1 MNMKSKVCRHDLF
14 LRRGYFNQTKH
25 SGLVCMALLV
35 VLMVIKDVCFSTSLI
50 PFSLAFT
57 FTRPSS
63 CFSSSLSPSF
73 QNFQQ
78 SSSLLSFLDV
88 SPQRCNLFRHESDE
102 PSFFYNTRL
111 YATSKKGRP
120 KKKASNKNNSSK
132 AVGVEKKVVD
142 SMKMD
147 SKLQGG
153 SSQEED
159 LPNLSDE
166 EQEAKV
172 QAMLN
177 KRFKGMGNEDTVN
190 PSIQKQMK
198 NTSKKNSKRLDQKMD
213 VFGASPLSGRP
224 ALNDEPVPAG
234 KKKVLVKN
242 VDIFTM
248 IPASVQNGFET
259 SLIVLLS
266 LNLLALLAVGI
277 SFTFG
282 AYAVSTGAQIPSYIT
297 STIKPWEDYFNPLT
311 ASFFAISIL
320 LGSFKVAQLSS
331 GDNEYVEY
339 IEDE

>member
-1 MNMKSKVCRHDLF
+1 M
-14 LRRGYFNQTKH
+14 
-25 SGLVCMALLV
+25 
-35 VLMVIKDVCFSTSLI
+35 
-50 PFSLAFT
+50 
-57 FTRPSS
+57 
-63 CFSSSLSPSF
+63 
-73 QNFQQ
+73 
-78 SSSLLSFLDV
+78 
-88 SPQRCNLFRHESDE
+88 FRHELDE

-132 AVGVEKKVVD
+132 AKDVKEKIVD
-142 SMKMD
+142 SVKMD
-147 SKLQGG
+147 RKLQG
-153 SSQEED
+153 SSNQEET

-198 NTSKKNSKRLDQKMD
+198 KSNNNSKKKAKRLDQKMD

-266 LNLLALLAVGI
+266 LNLLALLGVGI

-297 STIKPWEDYFNPLT
+297 STIQPWEDYFNPLT